1 MGGFAATGGSASTS
15 RAFGPTVMTVAPSLT
30 SRVARAL
37 AVSILLCA
45 PASGRAAAPAETYGP
60 FLLDNGI
67 TLPYPLDN
75 LFRGWVECTGRG
87 HHHALDI
94 GGVGPDA
101 GLGSSVRAMG
111 RAKVIAIG
119 MPKDDPARFGTPL
132 TGVATVERSGKELP
146 ASKELPG
153 YGRVWFFTKDYGRHR
168 SGGTISLQFLDGPLE
183 GDEAHYLHLAAA
195 RPDLEVGDI
204 VEAGE
209 EIGLLGGTAVLDAP
223 PHLHLSIEQRG
234 GRALDVGN
242 LFGIGSTRV
251 PCRSG
256 ADLTAAIRARY
267 SKAAKIL
274 MAALRDERA
283 RNVLAP
289 EPIATCGTT
298 TVDGDF
304 ADGKLL
310 SQRFVLPASD
320 ALLPAV
326 VSVERLEGKWW
337 SPRVQIEDAHGNAL
351 FTGTLSSPKAKRRV
365 AFESRGSGRRGT
377 ASVAIT
383 PKKAEELVIKVSAWP
398 VTKRALKGATWRLTI
413 DRPCPP

>member
-1 MGGFAATGGSASTS
+1 MTGVPLSFRAS
-15 RAFGPTVMTVAPSLT
+15 F
-30 SRVARAL
+30 RAL
-37 AVSILLCA
+37 ALVALVA
-45 PASGRAAAPAETYGP
+45 FVPGPARAAGPPGDTFGP
-60 FLLDNGI
+60 FVLDNGL

-119 MPKDDPARFGTPL
+119 MPKDDPERFGTPL

-183 GDEAHYLHLAAA
+183 GQEGHYLHLAAA
-195 RPDLEVGDI
+195 RPDLKVGDI
-204 VEAGE
+204 VEAGDE
-209 EIGLLGGTAVLDAP
+209 LGLLGGTAVLDAP

-242 LFGIGSTRV
+242 LFGIGATRV
-251 PCRSG
+251 PCRAG

-274 MAALRDERA
+274 MAALRANRE

-298 TVDGDF
+298 VVAGDF

-310 SQRFVLPASD
+310 SQRFVLAMSGDDLQPAT
-320 ALLPAV
+320 V
-326 VSVERLEGKWW
+326 TVERLEGKWW
-337 SPRVQIEDAHGNAL
+337 SPRVQVEDAHGNAL

-377 ASVAIT
+377 AAVVIT
-383 PKKAEELVIKVSAWP
+383 PKKPEGLVIKVSAWP
-398 VTKRALKGATWRLTI
+398 VNKRALKGATWRLTI